1 MNDMKSVFGD
11 FIDNA
16 MSNTTI
22 SVSEDEIKA
31 LARFSNSENAEIYEV
46 INKNNYMLMLS
57 YDGKSE
63 QVLIA
68 SKNKENYIDSTKEF
82 FKKFIK
88 YGGKIELEKVFSLV
102 N

>member
-46 INKNNYMLMLS
+46 INK
-57 YDGKSE
+57 K
-63 QVLIA
+63 
-68 SKNKENYIDSTKEF
+68 
-82 FKKFIK
+82 
-88 YGGKIELEKVFSLV
+88 
-102 N
+102 